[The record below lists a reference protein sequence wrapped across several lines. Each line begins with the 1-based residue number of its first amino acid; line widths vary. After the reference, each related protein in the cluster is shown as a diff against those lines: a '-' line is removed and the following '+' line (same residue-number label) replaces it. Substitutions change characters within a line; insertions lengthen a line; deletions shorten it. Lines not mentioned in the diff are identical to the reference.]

1 MKTYDFALSA
11 AMNRTMLQVAGFA
24 FYYVNG
30 TSTGNSTITIKP
42 ERGEDFD
49 LKPGQWMRLPSNVS
63 TWYIASKDGVS
74 TIAGQFVIG
83 DGVFGDS
90 NIFSTTVIAPGQ
102 SVGITGLVRDI
113 YRPEAITTS
122 YADTSPQTAN
132 TNLQIVA
139 AATNVNGVIVHNAQ
153 LIWTGSGRQSFI
165 AKATAPTAIFDG
177 TVILS
182 QDTVGAA
189 GNYGGRDVMLQNSI
203 LVPAG
208 QAIWY
213 RTVGDPSGFFR
224 MLQYTVL

>member
-11 AMNRTMLQVAGFA
+11 AMNKSMLQVSGFA

-30 TSTGNSTITIKP
+30 TSAGNSTITIKP

-49 LKPGQWMRLPSNVS
+49 LKPGQWMRLPVNVG
-63 TWYIASKDGVS
+63 TWYIGSKDGTS
-74 TIAGQFVIG
+74 TITGQFIIG

-102 SVGITGLVRDI
+102 SVGINNIPHVID
-113 YRPEAITTS
+113 RPEAITGS

-139 AATNVNGVIVHNAQ
+139 AAANVNGVIVHNAQ

-189 GNYGGRDVMLQNSI
+189 GTYGARDVYLQNAI

-224 MLQYTVL
+224 MLHYTVL